1 MAERKEICN
10 YLDIPLQHASDTVL
24 ERMRRQITRAETTA
38 LIREARKRVPGIAI
52 RTTMLVGFPG
62 ETEEEFEQ
70 LCDFVREMEFD
81 RLGVFQYS
89 HEEDTR
95 AYELEDDVPAE
106 VKADRANRVME
117 IQQDISYRKNLE
129 KVGRIVRVLFDRKEG
144 NYFVGRTE
152 SDSPEVDNEVLVNA
166 EKQYARLGDFAQVKI
181 VDATEYD
188 LFGEII
194 EDK

>member
-1 MAERKEICN
+1 
-10 YLDIPLQHASDTVL
+10 
-24 ERMRRQITRAETTA
+24 
-38 LIREARKRVPGIAI
+38 
-52 RTTMLVGFPG
+52 
-62 ETEEEFEQ
+62 
-70 LCDFVREMEFD
+70 
-81 RLGVFQYS
+81 
-89 HEEDTR
+89 
-95 AYELEDDVPAE
+95 